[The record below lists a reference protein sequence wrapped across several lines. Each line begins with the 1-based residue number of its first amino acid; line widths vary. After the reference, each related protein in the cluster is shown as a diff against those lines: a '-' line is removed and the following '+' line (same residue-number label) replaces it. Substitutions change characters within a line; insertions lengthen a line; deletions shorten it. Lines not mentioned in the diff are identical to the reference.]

1 MIRHYNEKNQNG
13 FTLIEVLIAL
23 SILSIGLLALLGLQ
37 VAVVRGNAGSRNLTS
52 AVMLAEAK
60 NEELKENGFGKNT
73 TGTETNIDG
82 TGQAGGIFTR
92 SWTITSNYGGSSNM
106 EQTTVTTTWS
116 DQVRSHSISIDTV
129 LSDTVD

>member
-1 MIRHYNEKNQNG
+1 MIRHYNDKNQNG
-13 FTLIEVLIAL
+13 FTLIEVIIAL

-37 VAVVRGNAGSRNLTS
+37 VAVVRGNAGSRHLTS

-60 NEELKENGFGKNT
+60 NEELKENGFGNNSN
-73 TGTETNIDG
+73 GTEANIDE

-92 SWTITSNYGGSSNM
+92 SWTITPNYAGSANM

-116 DQVRSHSISIDTV
+116 DQVRSHSISIDSV

>member
-13 FTLIEVLIAL
+13 FTLLEVIIAL

-92 SWTITSNYGGSSNM
+92 SWIIIPNYQGSSNM